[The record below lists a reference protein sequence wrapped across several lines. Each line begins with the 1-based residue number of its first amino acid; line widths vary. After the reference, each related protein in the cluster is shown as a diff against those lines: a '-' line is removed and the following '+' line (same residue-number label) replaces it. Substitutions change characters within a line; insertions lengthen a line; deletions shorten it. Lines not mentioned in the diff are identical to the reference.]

1 MRDIREDLLQ
11 RRLSIVSRYFEAM
24 TLFDE
29 QLQKLH
35 EGHRKLMADI
45 QSEKGTV
52 DAMLAIE
59 NNRSAYDI
67 KDADSQTTSVLL
79 RSLSEIVQQFPREKF
94 RDQQD
99 STPGRERE
107 ASMLQNSANNKQS

>member
-11 RRLSIVSRYFEAM
+11 RKLSIVSRYFEAISQ
-24 TLFDE
+24 FDE

-35 EGHRKLMADI
+35 ESHRKLMADI

-59 NNRSAYDI
+59 NNRSAHDI
-67 KDADSQTTSVLL
+67 KDAESQATSVLL
-79 RSLSEIVQQFPREKF
+79 RSLSEIVQQIPPGKF

-99 STPGRERE
+99 SALGRERE
-107 ASMLQNSANNKQS
+107 LQNSANNK

>member
-11 RRLSIVSRYFEAM
+11 RKLSIVSRYFEAISR
-24 TLFDE
+24 FDE

-45 QSEKGTV
+45 QSERGTV

-59 NNRSAYDI
+59 NNRATHDD
-67 KDADSQTTSVLL
+67 KDTESQTTSVLL
-79 RSLSEIVQQFPREKF
+79 RSLSEIVQQIPAGKF

-99 STPGRERE
+99 AALGRERE
-107 ASMLQNSANNKQS
+107 LQNSANNK

>member
-11 RRLSIVSRYFEAM
+11 RKLGIVGRYFDAI
-24 TLFDE
+24 TQFDE

-45 QSEKGTV
+45 QSEKGTI

-59 NNRSAYDI
+59 NNRSADDV
-67 KDADSQTTSVLL
+67 KDAEPQTTSVLL
-79 RSLSEIVQQFPREKF
+79 RSLSEIVQQIPREKF

-99 STPGRERE
+99 SALGRDRE
-107 ASMLQNSANNKQS
+107 LQNSTNNK